1 MDKIPRWQGKMQGIS
16 LIQPFSAK
24 ISVENICEFSGL
36 RANSLCGR
44 AAN

>member
-24 ISVENICEFSGL
+24 ISVENICEFSG
-36 RANSLCGR
+36 ANSLCGR